1 MEVNGYL
8 VNTLLRDVDA
18 MAMGNSLE
26 VRPVLLDHVV
36 AEFAFSLPARL
47 KLGPNENKPSL
58 VGAVRDL
65 LPEAIV
71 RREKSGFELPL
82 TEWLSGPLRERA
94 HSAFSSTVA
103 ARIFSPTFLSQVA
116 DPLSA
121 HGRPSY
127 ALWAYLMLVEWATA
141 HKLDL

>member
-36 AEFAFSLPARL
+36 AEFAFALPARL
-47 KLGPNENKPSL
+47 KLGADENKPAL

-65 LPEAIV
+65 AA
-71 RREKSGFELPL
+71 RSH
-82 TEWLSGPLRERA
+82 
-94 HSAFSSTVA
+94 HSARKRPGSSF
-103 ARIFSPTFLSQVA
+103 R
-116 DPLSA
+116 
-121 HGRPSY
+121 
-127 ALWAYLMLVEWATA
+127 
-141 HKLDL
+141 